1 MFKITKSGEA
11 RPIISA
17 SNANADVDSLLSQYC
32 VSEKWFGDLSSGVLR
47 LGQQAVAIHGLPTTD
62 CGLLTLIRCY
72 DSQDS
77 NRILELFEE
86 AATVPS
92 CFCFSTT
99 ITSIEGVHQ
108 PVFCVGESTGLEQK
122 YAGTILGVFMFPRFR
137 IEKSP
142 LLL

>member
-1 MFKITKSGEA
+1 M
-11 RPIISA
+11 SA
-17 SNANADVDSLLSQYC
+17 PYSHGAMDSLLSQYC
-32 VSEKWFGDLSSGVLR
+32 ISEKWVGDLSSGVLK
-47 LGQQAVAIHGLPTTD
+47 LGQQAVAIHGLSATD

-72 DSQDS
+72 DTQDS

-86 AATVPS
+86 AATEPS
-92 CFCFSTT
+92 QFCFSTT

-137 IEKSP
+137 IEQSS